1 MPQPN
6 AARIR
11 AGVLTLIASALPSV
25 QVYQTAIKEQADLE
39 TLRFPSVVLSVPGW
53 RRVQPEEAG
62 QVGNKTIVYT
72 VVITIVAR
80 DFRATTDAT
89 LGAEE
94 MEDAI
99 LAKLSERVC
108 MLRSTNA
115 TTNIY
120 LRPVRRDTVIPPP
133 SAERGGRCVFVL
145 TCETSEA
152 FL

>member
-1 MPQPN
+1 
-6 AARIR
+6 
-11 AGVLTLIASALPSV
+11 VLTLIASALPSV

-80 DFRATTDAT
+80 DFRSTTDGAT
-89 LGAEE
+89 LGCEE

-99 LAKLSERVC
+99 LAKFSERVC
-108 MLRSTNA
+108 VLRSTNA
-115 TTNIY
+115 AANIY
-120 LRPVRRDTVIPPP
+120 LRPLRRDTVIPPP

-145 TCETSEA
+145 TCETTEA